1 METKIAA
8 LAELFR
14 QTGHA
19 HHQAYIATDGADED
33 WPIWYANYLYDKLP
47 AHLGVTLT
55 RSDIVYTLMRL
66 DKELK
71 SEAPGADW
79 AKFYARSLVTR
90 YS

>member
-19 HHQAYIATDGADED
+19 HHQAYLATNGADED
-33 WPIWYANYLYDKLP
+33 WSIWYANYLYDKLP

-55 RSDIVYTLMRL
+55 RSDIVYALMRL

-79 AKFYARSLVTR
+79 SKYYARSLVTR

>member
-1 METKIAA
+1 MENKIAA
-8 LAELFR
+8 LGELFR

-19 HHQAYIATDGADED
+19 HHQAYLATDGADED

-55 RSDIVYTLMRL
+55 RSDIVYALMRL

-79 AKFYARSLVTR
+79 SKYYARSLVTR